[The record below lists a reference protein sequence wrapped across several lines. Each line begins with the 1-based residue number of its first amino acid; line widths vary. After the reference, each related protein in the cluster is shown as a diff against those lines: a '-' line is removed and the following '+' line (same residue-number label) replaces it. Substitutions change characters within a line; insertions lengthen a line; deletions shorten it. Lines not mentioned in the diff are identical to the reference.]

1 MQCPTVR
8 STEAR
13 CESFEQNLPVEI
25 KWKIFNRNP
34 TIINKRMD
42 NHQNPFTPVIAP
54 CIGRYG
60 VVVNLAPCVT
70 TIMASKNVDSVI
82 TFVHSGAM
90 PVFFLLIDR
99 CFSFGIIITKSS
111 HYHISI
117 SDKLPVDI
125 SGETSHGL
133 PGAPILCDSLNVVS
147 GSWIVVTSDCIPA
160 HVFF

>member
-1 MQCPTVR
+1 MKIANDQPGPILLGNNPTCNVQLCR
-8 STEAR
+8 PQKLAVNHLNRIFRWKSISGFT
-13 CESFEQNLPVEI
+13 
-25 KWKIFNRNP
+25 WKIFNRNP

-90 PVFFLLIDR
+90 PVFFPLVDR
-99 CFSFGIIITKSS
+99 CFS
-111 HYHISI
+111 
-117 SDKLPVDI
+117 
-125 SGETSHGL
+125 
-133 PGAPILCDSLNVVS
+133 
-147 GSWIVVTSDCIPA
+147 
-160 HVFF
+160 